1 MNDNDYDFG
10 FEDDQQ
16 LLQQM
21 EEEQLR
27 ELDEME
33 PLRLPDAMLFDPF
46 DPFDDEDFDFDPDCW
61 NRPKSLP
68 CKGLG
73 RRGRGRIVVS
83 PCVPMVYVDIKKTL

>member
-1 MNDNDYDFG
+1 MNDDDYDFG

-46 DPFDDEDFDFDPDCW
+46 DPFDDDDC
-61 NRPKSLP
+61 
-68 CKGLG
+68 
-73 RRGRGRIVVS
+73 
-83 PCVPMVYVDIKKTL
+83 

>member
-46 DPFDDEDFDFDPDCW
+46 DPFDPFDDDDFDFDPDC
-61 NRPKSLP
+61 
-68 CKGLG
+68 
-73 RRGRGRIVVS
+73 
-83 PCVPMVYVDIKKTL
+83 

>member
-1 MNDNDYDFG
+1 MNDYDYDFG

-46 DPFDDEDFDFDPDCW
+46 DPFDKLRVLRVLREIGHRACRGDRRVHHYFTRLRQKGQSDILW
-61 NRPKSLP
+61 NA
-68 CKGLG
+68 
-73 RRGRGRIVVS
+73 
-83 PCVPMVYVDIKKTL
+83 